1 MKKYIKIHC
10 FKTTE
15 ALKNADT
22 LLFLLLFI
30 TSQREKNIEKTF
42 FVSAGPQ
49 KGEKKTGG
57 SGNTLPQYLLNPKNK
72 FPVKFLFTQS
82 IFVLLSR

>member
-42 FVSAGPQ
+42 CVSAGPQ
-49 KGEKKTGG
+49 KGEKNRGFWE
-57 SGNTLPQYLLNPKNK
+57 Y
-72 FPVKFLFTQS
+72 FTTIS
-82 IFVLLSR
+82 TESKK

>member
-15 ALKNADT
+15 ALKKCGYPFVPT
-22 LLFLLLFI
+22 I
-30 TSQREKNIEKTF
+30 IYYEQREKNIEKAF

-49 KGEKKTGG
+49 KGEKNRGFWE
-57 SGNTLPQYLLNPKNK
+57 Y
-72 FPVKFLFTQS
+72 FTTIS
-82 IFVLLSR
+82 TESKK